1 MLISIRYKLL
11 LILGCFVIVVG
22 CKTTQPQNTL
32 HADQYFTVSLYSTGT
47 GVQPGTKNIV
57 AETIKSYQKKGY
69 EIIYSATPWGRE
81 GEVDYCFELQKL
93 DPKVYKSF
101 FTELSTLLKD
111 KQVHIK
117 EKAICKTKY

>member
-1 MLISIRYKLL
+1 MEKFTRYKLVL
-11 LILGCFVIVVG
+11 LLTAIAFAGS
-22 CKTTQPQNTL
+22 CKTVQQPNTSN
-32 HADQYFTVSLYSTGT
+32 ADQYFTVSLYSTGT
-47 GVQPGTKNIV
+47 GIEMGTKNII

-69 EIIYSATPWGRE
+69 EINYSATPWGRE

-93 DPKVYKSF
+93 DNKVYEAF
-101 FTELSTLLKD
+101 FNELSTLLKD